1 VATDSTGV
9 SVTWGGIAFS
19 EVSDVSYTYGGG
31 SPKGRSVIWTD
42 DAGTVSISCYGATN
56 LATSEYGLRKQ
67 LVISGGGS
75 SLTVN
80 AILESIG
87 VNHAVN
93 DVTRFSVSF
102 KILDA

>member
-1 VATDSTGV
+1 VATPSTGV
-9 SVTWGGIAFS
+9 IVTWGGTPFS
-19 EVSDVSYTYGGG
+19 EVSDVSYTYGGS

-42 DAGTVSISCYGATN
+42 DAGTVSISCYGTTN
-56 LATSEYGLRKQ
+56 LSTSEYGLRKS
-67 LVISGGGS
+67 LAISGGGFA
-75 SLTVN
+75 LTVN

-87 VNHAVN
+87 VQHAVN